1 MNKGYDIF
9 VSQIEEA
16 IVAFPSLHQ
25 VIVDGKYILKGAL
38 AVIDKNG
45 RHWEDYEIEIHS
57 TENFPNE
64 FPLLFESSGKIPK
77 ITDWHVYED
86 TLSCCVKIKP
96 EELLRCKKGITVTD
110 YIREEVVPY
119 LFNQTHRRV
128 EGYYVNGEY
137 GHGTLGIYEYYSN
150 LLNTGKNIERTI
162 QLMLFIAKHERP
174 GRTTF
179 CFCGRNIKF
188 RDCHRAAY
196 DKLKQLDAV
205 TLESHA
211 YSFAKAAG
219 FI

>member
-1 MNKGYDIF
+1 MFLHLLWRLELPLQDHGLLNMNKGYDIF

-179 CFCGRNIKF
+179 CF
-188 RDCHRAAY
+188 
-196 DKLKQLDAV
+196 
-205 TLESHA
+205 
-211 YSFAKAAG
+211 
-219 FI
+219 